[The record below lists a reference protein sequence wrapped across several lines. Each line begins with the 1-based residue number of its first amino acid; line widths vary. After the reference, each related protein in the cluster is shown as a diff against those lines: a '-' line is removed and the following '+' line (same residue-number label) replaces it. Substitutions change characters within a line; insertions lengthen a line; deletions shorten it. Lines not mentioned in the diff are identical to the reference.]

1 MATLR
6 TKFSVGLFLIL
17 GLSIIVIG
25 IIWLGMSNYL
35 EKGRLFVAYF
45 DESVQGLDKDSPV
58 KYRGVYIGRVH
69 KIGVA
74 ADEHLIEVVM
84 KIESDL
90 QPNGLAGKQIVAQLK
105 SVGITGLMFIELE
118 RKKGDEHLVYPSKK
132 LQPPY
137 PVVPTRPS
145 EISKF
150 FKGLEDMFSIF
161 RALDTKTISNEL
173 TQALKKVNR
182 TLDDAQ
188 LEVMVAD
195 VRDTL
200 NNLQKVLA
208 AEKLD
213 RMLSSFEQT
222 SDSINKMALNADGG
236 ISDIRQTVGRLDGV
250 IESSGSDIQ
259 AVTKELK
266 TSSLEVKRAMQNAA
280 IMLENTD
287 RNVDAVQRRI
297 TLTLNRIERASDTLN
312 QFLERVASEPSQ
324 LVFSNPPEEKPSA
337 P

>member
-69 KIGVA
+69 EIGVA
-74 ADEHLIEVVM
+74 ADERLIRVVM

-90 QPNGLAGKQIVAQLK
+90 HPNGLAGQQIVAQLK

-118 RKKGDEHLVYPSKK
+118 QKKGDELLIYPPADIK
-132 LQPPY
+132 PPY
-137 PVVPTRPS
+137 PLLPTRPS

-150 FKGLEDMFSIF
+150 FKGLEDMFAIF
-161 RALDTKTISNEL
+161 RALDTKTISDEL
-173 TQALKKVNR
+173 TSALKKVNR

-188 LEVMVAD
+188 LDSMVAD

-200 NNLQKVLA
+200 KNLQKVLDT
-208 AEKLD
+208 KNLD
-213 RMLSSFEQT
+213 RMLNSFAQT
-222 SDSINKMALNADGG
+222 SDSLNKMAVNADDG

-250 IESSGSDIQ
+250 IESSGGDIQ
-259 AVTKELK
+259 EVTKDLK
-266 TSSLEVKRAMQNAA
+266 ASALEVKRAMQNAA

-324 LVFSNPPEEKPSA
+324 LVFSDPPEEKPSA

>member
-6 TKFSVGLFLIL
+6 TKFSVGIFLIL
-17 GLSIIVIG
+17 GLAIVVVG

-69 KIGVA
+69 AIGVA
-74 ADEHLIEVVM
+74 ANERLIEVVM
-84 KIESDL
+84 KIETDL
-90 QPNGLAGKQIVAQLK
+90 QPNGMAGQQIVAQLK

-118 RKKGDEHLVYPSKK
+118 QKKGDEPLIYPSADLK
-132 LQPPY
+132 PPY
-137 PVVPTRPS
+137 PVLPTRPS

-161 RALDTKTISNEL
+161 RALDTKTISDEL
-173 TQALKKVNR
+173 TTALKKVNR

-188 LEVMVAD
+188 LDTMVAD

-200 NNLQKVLA
+200 KNLQKVLDA
-208 AEKLD
+208 KNLD
-213 RMLSSFEQT
+213 RMLNSFEQT
-222 SDSINKMALNADGG
+222 SENVNKMAVNADGG
-236 ISDIRQTVGRLDGV
+236 ISDIRKTVGRLDGV

-259 AVTKELK
+259 AVTKDLK
-266 TSSLEVKRAMQNAA
+266 ASALEVRRAMQNAA

-297 TLTLNRIERASDTLN
+297 TLTLEHIERASDTLN

-324 LVFSNPPEEKPSA
+324 IVFSDPPEEKPSA